1 MIILALIVN
10 GNKIKLEES
19 IRKRFKEDG
28 LWYNGWIE
36 SIILYNIVYYVKY
49 NDGDE
54 ESMTKSDIRKY
65 WVEKEKVNKKSSSNK
80 R

>member
-1 MIILALIVN
+1 MYILKRWK
-10 GNKIKLEES
+10 KIKLEES